1 MRLRCRWRGNKQ
13 LPPALLL
20 DSRPARQRLWDGEML
35 SCRISFLLRCEVIHA
50 EPPVLVRPGSLGLPA
65 RCRSEFVE
73 CFYPVLVR
81 IFRRDALAFAKF
93 KLFTCNDDLVLAAA
107 DQAHFNST
115 VRLVINSLVT
125 KPL

>member
-1 MRLRCRWRGNKQ
+1 MRLRCRWRGIKQ

-20 DSRPARQRLWDGEML
+20 DSRPARQRLWDGETL

-50 EPPVLVRPGSLGLPA
+50 EPPLLVRPGSVGLPA

-93 KLFTCNDDLVLAAA
+93 KISPQTSVFKKHPWPAG
-107 DQAHFNST
+107 F
-115 VRLVINSLVT
+115 
-125 KPL
+125 P